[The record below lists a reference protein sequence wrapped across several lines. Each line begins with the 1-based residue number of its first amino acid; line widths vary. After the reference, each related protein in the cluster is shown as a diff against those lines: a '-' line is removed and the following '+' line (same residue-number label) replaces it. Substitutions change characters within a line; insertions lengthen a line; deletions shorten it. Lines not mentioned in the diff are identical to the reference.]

1 MLNSSDAVAY
11 TDHSDIY
18 EIKYAR
24 LIELVKETEE
34 IESIDYMKAMSEVNS
49 LAYDLI
55 TYDQLRSEMD
65 VEQSSAHAPKCY
77 VCRALEEIGRK
88 TMASK
93 VESERVLLEAIAISE
108 GRFGEEH
115 SAPFHFQ
122 VRLAALYKHWS
133 CRSDSISFFVRIAF
147 LASRKAPTRNRADL
161 LSELLIS
168 SNSDEPALC
177 AWLQGP
183 AWESSFATSSQQLS
197 TLSIQGETVQ
207 DSPRNLWEMIK
218 LIIDLVGYID
228 DDIGKGFPKLEPILD
243 SILRQGPELVDG
255 SLSFWMATFLSA
267 IYKLWRPIF
276 NSRYLISNTA
286 NRNSLPGSIA
296 LKASFEKLCENP
308 YRLEQSPRIA
318 MNGEGG
324 SSLGSSDEPS
334 SSENPLRF
342 EDISKLEGPLENLD
356 QLRLVLTELS
366 LSELGKLGFRE
377 TFTSHPAVIYDYSM
391 LDILCSAARLGNSNL
406 IKYLRMHFGNAQFG
420 DVSLTDLLNLGGD
433 MSEWW
438 DGEAPLCLAARAG
451 HRPTIEA
458 LLDAGADPDGPDECD
473 ERPASIA
480 TEAGYY
486 EITCLLIK
494 RGAALL
500 LWSDRQELLAYIIEN
515 SDQETLENLLEN
527 CLVDDGLVNLLFG
540 VCIIGD
546 IESYELLGTV
556 SEMIRERVR
565 PTENETPKLR
575 SILDKWGMADLH
587 QFLADEDESGRGL
600 ELLLNAFTGVHIEQQ
615 AREILETALFGP
627 ETELGKMLSPS
638 ESSGADRPVLHTLV
652 SRNAPNALG
661 VFLELGPNLEA
672 PDDEGNTALH
682 LAAARNHVTCA
693 QQLLKHGIDVNG
705 ENMSGETALQIAIR
719 AGHTEISDEIRMLS
733 RHESRASTED
743 EGDGSVI

>member
-93 VESERVLLEAIAISE
+93 VESERVLLEAVAISE

-147 LASRKAPTRNRADL
+147 LASRKGPTRNRADL

-228 DDIGKGFPKLEPILD
+228 DDIGSGFPKLEPILD
-243 SILRQGPELVDG
+243 SIIRQGPELVDG

-276 NSRYLISNTA
+276 NSRYLIGNTA
-286 NRNSLPGSIA
+286 NRDSLPGSIA
-296 LKASFEKLCENP
+296 LKASLERLCENP
-308 YRLEQSPRIA
+308 YRLEQTKTIA
-318 MNGEGG
+318 MNGEGD
-324 SSLGSSDEPS
+324 SSFGNSDEPS
-334 SSENPLRF
+334 SSENPLKF

-366 LSELGKLGFRE
+366 LSELGKSGFRE
-377 TFTSHPAVIYDYSM
+377 AFASYPAIINDYSM
-391 LDILCSAARLGNSNL
+391 LGILCSAARLGNSNL
-406 IKYLRMHFGNAQFG
+406 IKYLGMHFGNAQFG
-420 DVSLTDLLNLGGD
+420 GVSLTNLLNLDGD
-433 MSEWW
+433 LSEWW
-438 DGEAPLCLAARAG
+438 EDEAPLCLAARAG
-451 HRPTIEA
+451 HQPTIEA

-473 ERPASIA
+473 ERPAWLA
-480 TEAGYY
+480 AEAGYD
-486 EITCLLIK
+486 EIVCLLIK
-494 RGAALL
+494 RGAV
-500 LWSDRQELLAYIIEN
+500 LWSRWNRERVLTYIIEN

-527 CLVDDGLVNLLFG
+527 CPDDEFLFNLLFS
-540 VCIIGD
+540 VYLIGY
-546 IESYELLGTV
+546 IENYELLGTV
-556 SEMIRERVR
+556 SEMIKEHIR
-565 PTENETPKLR
+565 PTENEMPKLR
-575 SILDKWGMADLH
+575 SILDTWDKEELLEFAADL
-587 QFLADEDESGRGL
+587 DKSGRGL

-615 AREILETALFGP
+615 AREILKTALFGL
-627 ETELGKMLSPS
+627 ETELRKMLSPS

-672 PDDEGNTALH
+672 SDEHGNTALH
-682 LAAARNHVTCA
+682 FAAARNRLDCA
-693 QQLLKHGIDVNG
+693 RQLLKHGIDVNQ
-705 ENMSGETALQIAIR
+705 ENMSGETALQITIR
-719 AGHTEISDEIRMLS
+719 AGHTKISDEIRMLS